1 MKNLYWELK
10 IEHHFST
17 LAYPQG
23 NGQAKA
29 SNKALISMFKKRLE
43 MPKTKWVDEFPAV
56 LCAYRTTPHLA
67 TKETSFS
74 LAYEAEAVVLGEVG
88 EPSLRV

>member
-1 MKNLYWELK
+1 
-10 IEHHFST
+10 
-17 LAYPQG
+17 
-23 NGQAKA
+23 
-29 SNKALISMFKKRLE
+29 MFKKQLE
-43 MPKTKWVDEFPAV
+43 MSKTKWVDEFPAV
-56 LCAYRTTPHLA
+56 LCAYRTTSHLA